1 MGAFKNHLEKI
12 RVRTMIPTHN
22 LLNVRGFFINFSTA
36 KGGDEKAVC
45 GFKRRT
51 LQCRKLLI
59 LKDDLEQK
67 LKGG

>member
-1 MGAFKNHLEKI
+1 
-12 RVRTMIPTHN
+12 MIPTHN